1 MWKYLP
7 LIFFVSP
14 AYAQTVVPNFNSAT
28 STSRSVTTNNLTE
41 NIREVRYNSG
51 YTYSVTGPMTENS
64 YGAGIQCSGATLSI
78 SPFATT
84 SVAVKRPQDYIFH
97 TPVYNEATDSN
108 GNLTNAGEILYYR
121 ENYSGNKDST
131 SLNFGIAA
139 TISVPL
145 DKRFQNACLKSAT
158 TQEKIM
164 RQQLSTARLNYELA
178 RLKNC
183 HELRVIGAEYSPDS
197 EYFDLCSDIVS
208 KPKMNQVIPHT
219 HKIELNK

>member
-1 MWKYLP
+1 
-7 LIFFVSP
+7 
-14 AYAQTVVPNFNSAT
+14 
-28 STSRSVTTNNLTE
+28 
-41 NIREVRYNSG
+41 
-51 YTYSVTGPMTENS
+51 MTENT
-64 YGAGIQCSGATLSI
+64 YGNGIKCSGATLSI

-84 SVAVKRPQDYIFH
+84 SVAIKRPQDYIFH
-97 TPVYNEATDSN
+97 TPVYNEAADED
-108 GNLTNAGEILYYR
+108 GNLTNAGEILFYR
-121 ENYSGNKDST
+121 ENYSGNKDAT
-131 SLNFGIAA
+131 SFNFGIAA

-145 DKRFQNACLKSAT
+145 DRRFQDACLKSAT

-183 HELRVIGAEYSPDS
+183 HTLRVSGAEYSPES